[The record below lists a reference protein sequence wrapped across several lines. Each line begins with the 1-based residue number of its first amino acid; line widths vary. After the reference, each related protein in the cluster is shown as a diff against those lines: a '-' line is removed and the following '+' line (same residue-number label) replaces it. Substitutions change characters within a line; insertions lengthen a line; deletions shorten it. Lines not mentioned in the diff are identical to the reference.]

1 MEIKN
6 DKVKYVKFTSL
17 RLTKPVSD
25 DDWASLNWAIR
36 LGYPRIVVYTTN
48 KFVENKKLDPKS
60 VIIAPFSYEA
70 LFTLI
75 SCLEELINSNIRME
89 RIKSEISDHSKY
101 APPPDSYTIECWNK
115 FDDKKVL
122 QCKITVGRDDEG
134 IFYIGVRAPEK
145 PKIRFDILPN
155 STWHKYCGKD
165 GEEITDK
172 TRLSLLYAK
181 AYVKVLTELMSSELI
196 IDNKEELML
205 ERKNK
210 PISPT
215 NIVTT
220 NPAPVA
226 QPVLEVPAEPI
237 ADSVKTIEPTPIEAT
252 TEIKVT
258 DGDSLDDIF

>member
-17 RLTKPVSD
+17 RLTKTISD
-25 DDWASLNWAIR
+25 DDWASLNWATR

-48 KFVENKKLDPKS
+48 KFVENRKQDPKS

-70 LFTLI
+70 LFTLVA
-75 SCLEELINSNIRME
+75 CMEELINNKI
-89 RIKSEISDHSKY
+89 
-101 APPPDSYTIECWNK
+101 PDSYTVECWNK
-115 FDDKKVL
+115 YDDKKVL
-122 QCKITVGRDDEG
+122 QCKITVGRDDNG
-134 IFYIGVRAPEK
+134 IFFIGIRAPEK

-172 TRLSLLYAK
+172 SKLSLLYAK
-181 AYVKVLTELMSSELI
+181 AYVKVLTELMSTELP
-196 IDNKEELML
+196 IDSKEVLML

-210 PISPT
+210 PPYYANAVSNTVTPT
-215 NIVTT
+215 T
-220 NPAPVA
+220 APVA
-226 QPVLEVPAEPI
+226 QPVVQPVQP
-237 ADSVKTIEPTPIEAT
+237 VVTTVQTVEPTPIEAT

-258 DGDSLDDIF
+258 DGDSLDDLF

>member
-17 RLTKPVSD
+17 RLTKTISD
-25 DDWASLNWAIR
+25 DDWASLNWATR

-48 KFVENKKLDPKS
+48 KFVENRKQDPKT

-75 SCLEELINSNIRME
+75 ACMEELINNKI
-89 RIKSEISDHSKY
+89 
-101 APPPDSYTIECWNK
+101 PDSYTVECWNK
-115 FDDKKVL
+115 YDDKKVL
-122 QCKITVGRDDEG
+122 QCKITVGRDDNG
-134 IFYIGVRAPEK
+134 IYFIGIRAPEK

-172 TRLSLLYAK
+172 SKLSLLYAK
-181 AYVKVLTELMSSELI
+181 AYVKVLTELMSTELP
-196 IDNKEELML
+196 IDSKEVLML

-210 PISPT
+210 PAYNA
-215 NIVTT
+215 NIVMPTT
-220 NPAPVA
+220 APVA
-226 QPVLEVPAEPI
+226 QPVAQPVQP
-237 ADSVKTIEPTPIEAT
+237 VVTTVQTVEPTPIEAT

-258 DGDSLDDIF
+258 DGDSLDDLF

>member
-17 RLTKPVSD
+17 RLTKTISD
-25 DDWASLNWAIR
+25 DDWASLNWATR

-48 KFVENKKLDPKS
+48 KFVENRKQDPKS

-75 SCLEELINSNIRME
+75 ACMEELINNKI
-89 RIKSEISDHSKY
+89 
-101 APPPDSYTIECWNK
+101 PDSYTVECWNK
-115 FDDKKVL
+115 YDDKKVL
-122 QCKITVGRDDEG
+122 QCKITVGRDDNG
-134 IFYIGVRAPEK
+134 IFFIGIRAPEK

-172 TRLSLLYAK
+172 SKLSLLYAK
-181 AYVKVLTELMSSELI
+181 AYVKVLTELMSTELP
-196 IDNKEELML
+196 IDSKEVLML

-210 PISPT
+210 PPYYANAVS
-215 NIVTT
+215 NIVTPT
-220 NPAPVA
+220 AAPVA
-226 QPVLEVPAEPI
+226 QPVAQPVQP
-237 ADSVKTIEPTPIEAT
+237 VVTTVQTVEPTPIEAT

-258 DGDSLDDIF
+258 DGDSLDDLF